1 MLSFLT
7 LVIELSINATG
18 VHSEKITSAVR
29 RTGEPA
35 LDRTSTCGRAHK
47 TALRQLQRLFQTG
60 KNDESRW
67 SVRNNRRRPLKLT
80 QRLLVYE
87 EQWHNS
93 YGEEK
98 VDSPCLTAEQSSKG
112 PTSSSR
118 PWATCLSK
126 TPAAGYKPKNKVLGQ
141 AFLRRPTCA
150 A

>member
-1 MLSFLT
+1 
-7 LVIELSINATG
+7 
-18 VHSEKITSAVR
+18 
-29 RTGEPA
+29 
-35 LDRTSTCGRAHK
+35 
-47 TALRQLQRLFQTG
+47 
-60 KNDESRW
+60 
-67 SVRNNRRRPLKLT
+67 LT

-150 A
+150 AQADTCRWTRPPPQRFSYHLPTTHQKFGRRQMSPSSATSSRSSKMMPGLVFFVGQEFHQTRHEYFD